1 MYFCKKYG
9 QSGVLVLSAGVVFVV
24 LCCAYKYAVVPSI
37 FVVSHV
43 ENGYVHVFVI
53 AFNKRGK
60 AIVVFANVYQLPP
73 ALLASG
79 S

>member
-24 LCCAYKYAVVPSI
+24 LCRAYKYAVVPSI